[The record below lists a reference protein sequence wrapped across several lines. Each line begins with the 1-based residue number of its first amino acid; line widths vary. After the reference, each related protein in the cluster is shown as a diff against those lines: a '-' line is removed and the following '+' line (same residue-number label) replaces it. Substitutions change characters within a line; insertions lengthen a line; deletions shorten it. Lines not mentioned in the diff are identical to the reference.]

1 MSSASEGFLRAENG
15 GSLAG
20 KSADGPSG
28 GSPRNIYLGLRSSSA
43 SSHCHLHQSL
53 PISWTKIIA
62 PCWAL
67 VASHDGDQTSQLGL
81 YNFHPEE
88 RTPHDLSASDRRPI
102 ALAYF
107 NAPIVHG
114 EVGLEEDEII
124 IVVELRSS

>member
-1 MSSASEGFLRAENG
+1 MSSASGEFLGAENG
-15 GSLAG
+15 GSLAA
-20 KSADGPSG
+20 KYADGPSG
-28 GSPRNIYLGLRSSSA
+28 GSPRNICLELRSSSA
-43 SSHCHLHQSL
+43 SRHCHLHQSL

-88 RTPHDLSASDRRPI
+88 RTPHDLSTSDTRPI

-107 NAPIVHG
+107 SAPHRAR
-114 EVGLEEDEII
+114 
-124 IVVELRSS
+124 RSWS